1 MVKEGELMA
10 ANTLNDRLTA
20 AGKKLVAVVAVVVG
34 VIHLLN
40 VTGTLVMSTLTL
52 RVIHLMAMLVI
63 VLLGGK
69 KAAPTL
75 AAGLTRAALALCAVV
90 CSVYLLFRWES
101 ISTSGG
107 VTNSTD
113 VIMGVILVLVVIEAT
128 RRTVGCALAIIV
140 AVFLAYPFVAAYLPG
155 VFQGR
160 NYSVSRIFGFLFTT
174 TEGLYG
180 TPLGVSTYIVLF
192 CIYGAFLSEFGA
204 GTFLFRLSTA
214 VTQKFVAATAK
225 TAIIFNLLI
234 GMISGSA
241 AGNVAITGTLTIPMM
256 EKRGYT
262 PEKAGAITAVA
273 ATGAQIMPPVMGAAA
288 FIMAEITGYS
298 YASIMKAA
306 IIPALLFFATL
317 VIICTYEARKGGFDI
332 YQEGEAKESLS
343 AVLRE
348 GWYYL
353 VPIITLVAMLIVG
366 YSPFKAAYFSS
377 LALIVVYLAA
387 MIAKQRGVSGGLLL
401 DVGKK
406 IVSAIKKGALDT
418 GSLAIACAASG
429 IIVGVLSI
437 TGLGAKLSL
446 FIVSVSGGNALIA
459 LILTMLTSIVLGMG
473 LPTTAAYLVLASV
486 VVPALVNMSIP
497 LIAAHMFVFFFGC
510 ISTITPPVALAS
522 YVAAGIANADLNRVG
537 WTAFRY
543 GIVSF
548 VLPFMFVFSPSL
560 LMEGSAVSIVTT
572 VILSFIGTFAI
583 ALAVV
588 GYFKTDFALWQRI
601 LLFVSGILM
610 IDEGLVTDI
619 IGIALLI
626 GCLAL
631 NRMAARRTNTN
642 KAEGEHA

>member
-1 MVKEGELMA
+1 MA

-180 TPLGVSTYIVLF
+180 TPLGVSATYIVLF

-401 DVGKK
+401 DVGKRL
-406 IVSAIKKGALDT
+406 SAQSRKARSTQVPWPSPAPLQA
-418 GSLAIACAASG
+418 SLSACCRSR
-429 IIVGVLSI
+429 
-437 TGLGAKLSL
+437 GLGRSCPCLLS
-446 FIVSVSGGNALIA
+446 
-459 LILTMLTSIVLGMG
+459 
-473 LPTTAAYLVLASV
+473 AY
-486 VVPALVNMSIP
+486 PAE
-497 LIAAHMFVFFFGC
+497 
-510 ISTITPPVALAS
+510 T
-522 YVAAGIANADLNRVG
+522 R
-537 WTAFRY
+537 
-543 GIVSF
+543 
-548 VLPFMFVFSPSL
+548 
-560 LMEGSAVSIVTT
+560 
-572 VILSFIGTFAI
+572 
-583 ALAVV
+583 
-588 GYFKTDFALWQRI
+588 
-601 LLFVSGILM
+601 
-610 IDEGLVTDI
+610 
-619 IGIALLI
+619 
-626 GCLAL
+626 
-631 NRMAARRTNTN
+631 
-642 KAEGEHA
+642 